1 MSHNRHYINNM
12 RFWLAILA
20 VSLSLFFIEKGV
32 ETSQQDRTESMETTT
47 ESALLDAWAEQ
58 QAVSRKY
65 LSDAMAS
72 SANVIMTARQYTLQS
87 AKVQNHSYKS
97 IDILKSSSRTI
108 GHDSEFYCRNR
119 FTSNTRN
126 GVISGSMSDYITASL
141 KRIII

>member
-1 MSHNRHYINNM
+1 MLS
-12 RFWLAILA
+12 LA
-20 VSLSLFFIEKGV
+20 VAVVVIEKGV
-32 ETSQQDRTESMETTT
+32 ETSRQDRTESMETTT

-87 AKVQNHSYKS
+87 AKVHNHSSKS

-108 GHDSEFYCRNR
+108 RHDSEFYCRNR